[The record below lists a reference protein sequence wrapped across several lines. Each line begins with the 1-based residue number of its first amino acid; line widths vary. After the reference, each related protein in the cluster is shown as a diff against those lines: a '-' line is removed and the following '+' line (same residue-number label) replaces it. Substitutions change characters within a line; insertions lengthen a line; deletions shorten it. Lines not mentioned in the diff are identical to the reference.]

1 MDSSMIG
8 KIEKAKRYA
17 TEASRRV
24 VFNQF
29 RVKIEGDNNTW
40 EVSFDRGHW
49 SCGCHYFSTHGLC
62 QHTMAM
68 ERVLGSM
75 LPPSPEHFV
84 TAGSENQPNMR
95 VTTVA

>member
-17 TEASRRV
+17 IEAGRRV
-24 VFNQF
+24 AFTQF
-29 RVKIEGDNNTW
+29 RVTLEGDNNIWT
-40 EVSFDRGHW
+40 VSFDEGRW

-75 LPPSPEHFV
+75 LPPSPE
-84 TAGSENQPNMR
+84 AAMAASAKAN
-95 VTTVA
+95 

>member
-17 TEASRRV
+17 AEAGRRV
-24 VFNQF
+24 AFTQF
-29 RVKIEGDNNTW
+29 RVTLEGDNNTW
-40 EVSFDRGHW
+40 TVSFDNGRW

-62 QHTMAM
+62 QHSMTM

-75 LPPSPEHFV
+75 LPPSPE
-84 TAGSENQPNMR
+84 AALA
-95 VTTVA
+95 VAAQATN

>member
-17 TEASRRV
+17 AEADRRV
-24 VFNQF
+24 AFTQF
-29 RVKIEGDNNTW
+29 RVTLQGDNNTW
-40 EVSFDRGHW
+40 EVAFDNGRW

-62 QHTMAM
+62 QHTMTM

-75 LPPSPEHFV
+75 LPPSPEAAMAVAAQAV
-84 TAGSENQPNMR
+84 TN
-95 VTTVA
+95 

>member
-17 TEASRRV
+17 AEANRRV

-40 EVSFDRGHW
+40 DVSFERGHW
-49 SCGCHYFSTHGLC
+49 TCGCHYFSTHGLC

-84 TAGSENQPNMR
+84 AAGSENQPNTR

>member
-17 TEASRRV
+17 AEAGHRV
-24 VFNQF
+24 AFTQF
-29 RVKIEGDNNTW
+29 RVTLEGDNNTW
-40 EVSFDRGHW
+40 TVSFDNGRW

-62 QHTMAM
+62 QHSMTM

-75 LPPSPEHFV
+75 LPPSPE
-84 TAGSENQPNMR
+84 AALA
-95 VTTVA
+95 VAASATN

>member
-17 TEASRRV
+17 AEAQRRV
-24 VFNQF
+24 AFQQF
-29 RVKIEGDNNTW
+29 RVTIEGDNNKWT
-40 EVSFDRGHW
+40 VSFDNGRW
-49 SCGCHYFSTHGLC
+49 SCGCHYFTTHGLC

-75 LPPSPEHFV
+75 LPPSFE
-84 TAGSENQPNMR
+84 A
-95 VTTVA
+95 VAA

>member
-17 TEASRRV
+17 AEAKRRV
-24 VFNQF
+24 VFTQF
-29 RVKIEGDNNTW
+29 RVTIEGDNNSW
-40 EVSFDRGHW
+40 VVSFDAGHW
-49 SCGCHYFSTHGLC
+49 TCGCHYFSTHGLC

-75 LPPSPEHFV
+75 LPPSPE
-84 TAGSENQPNMR
+84 AA
-95 VTTVA
+95 TTVGAATTN

>member
-17 TEASRRV
+17 AEANRRV
-24 VFNQF
+24 AFTQF
-29 RVKIEGDNNTW
+29 RVTLQGDNNTW
-40 EVSFDRGHW
+40 TIAFDNGRW

-62 QHTMAM
+62 QHTMTM

-75 LPPSPEHFV
+75 LPPSPEP
-84 TAGSENQPNMR
+84 AMA
-95 VTTVA
+95 VAAQVIN

>member
-17 TEASRRV
+17 TEANRRV

-40 EVSFDRGHW
+40 DVSFERGHW
-49 SCGCHYFSTHGLC
+49 ACGCHYFSTHGLC

-75 LPPSPEHFV
+75 LPPSPDQFV
-84 TAGSENQPNMR
+84 AAGSENQLNTRGP
-95 VTTVA
+95 TVA

>member
-17 TEASRRV
+17 AEAKRRV
-24 VFNQF
+24 VFTQF
-29 RVKIEGDNNTW
+29 CVTIEGDNNSWT
-40 EVSFDRGHW
+40 VSFDAGHW

-68 ERVLGSM
+68 ERVLGTM
-75 LPPSPEHFV
+75 LPPSPEIA
-84 TAGSENQPNMR
+84 TAMGA
-95 VTTVA
+95 VTTN